1 MMHLRRVVV
10 PASRSFI
17 PGGAGFVSS
26 MDDSDT
32 YFDRGEILRL
42 RVELPPGEV
51 ERFKQPERPYVH
63 GTVIEND
70 RTVYQNVGIKLKGA
84 AGSTRAWEDRP
95 ALTINVDK
103 FKKGQSFHG
112 MDKFHLNNSVQDGTL
127 LSEFT
132 SSLLFRSAGY
142 PATRVSHARVS
153 LNGRDV
159 GMYVLKEGFDKT
171 FLKRWFKDPNGNLY
185 DGGFVQDIDAPLE
198 RDAGKGDVTR
208 LDLTAVV
215 NACRLPNPFER
226 WKALEKVLD
235 IPSFLTFMAGERML
249 CHWDGYCNNVNNY
262 RVYIDTK
269 GIAHFMPHGMD
280 QMLGDMGFSMFDQ
293 PRGMVAGVVLQNPAW
308 RQQYR
313 KRIAEMLPLMSQNGP
328 VVQGI
333 EQVTGRLLYA
343 QQQISNDAAKAQR
356 GAADDWKRRIPE
368 RAANVAG
375 QLRVAEP
382 PLPAPLLFDETN
394 TGYPSEWKKTFQVA
408 DTKLESS
415 VSNEGLWSYSI
426 KVGRSGVCIAA
437 WRATVV
443 LGAGEYNFKV
453 TCRTKD
459 LQPMEDG
466 NASAAGIRLGDMSRN
481 ERVEGTAEKELLF
494 PFVITDERREV
505 ILTCEVRARRGQVWF
520 YAPVLIRT
528 KAPETVKPVPPT
540 KPKPAGVKP
549 VAGKPKPPVKK
560 PAGAVKK
567 KR

>member
-32 YFDRGEILRL
+32 YFDRGEILRI

-51 ERFKQPERPYVH
+51 ERIMQDGRPNVH
-63 GTVIEND
+63 GTVVEND
-70 RTVYQNVGIKLKGA
+70 RTVYRDVAIKLKGA

-127 LSEFT
+127 LSEYT

-171 FLKRWFKDPNGNLY
+171 FLKRWFKDPDGNLY
-185 DGGFVQDIDAPLE
+185 DGGFVQDIDAALE
-198 RDAGKGDVTR
+198 RDAGKGEDTR
-208 LDLTAVV
+208 ADLTALL

-226 WKALEKVLD
+226 WKAVEKALD

-262 RVYIDTK
+262 RVYFDTK
-269 GIAHFMPHGMD
+269 RVAHFMPHGMD
-280 QMLGDMGFSMFDQ
+280 QMLGDSGFSMFDQ

-343 QQQISNDAAKAQR
+343 QQQISDDAAKAQR

-394 TGYPSEWKKTFQVA
+394 TGYPSEWKKAFQVA
-408 DTKLESS
+408 DTKLESG
-415 VSNEGLWSYSI
+415 VSNEGLWS
-426 KVGRSGVCIAA
+426 
-437 WRATVV
+437 
-443 LGAGEYNFKV
+443 
-453 TCRTKD
+453 
-459 LQPMEDG
+459 
-466 NASAAGIRLGDMSRN
+466 
-481 ERVEGTAEKELLF
+481 
-494 PFVITDERREV
+494 
-505 ILTCEVRARRGQVWF
+505 
-520 YAPVLIRT
+520 
-528 KAPETVKPVPPT
+528 
-540 KPKPAGVKP
+540 
-549 VAGKPKPPVKK
+549 
-560 PAGAVKK
+560 
-567 KR
+567 

>member
-51 ERFKQPERPYVH
+51 ERIMQDGRLYVH
-63 GTVIEND
+63 GTVVEND
-70 RTVYQNVGIKLKGA
+70 RTVYRDVAIKLKGA
-84 AGSTRAWEDRP
+84 AGSTRGWEDRP

-127 LSEFT
+127 LSEYT

-171 FLKRWFKDPNGNLY
+171 FLKRWFKDPDGNLY
-185 DGGFVQDIDAPLE
+185 DGGFVQDIDAALE
-198 RDAGKGDVTR
+198 RDAGKGEDTR
-208 LDLTAVV
+208 ADLTALL

-226 WKALEKVLD
+226 WKAVEKALD

-262 RVYIDTK
+262 RVYFDTK
-269 GIAHFMPHGMD
+269 RVAHFMPHGMD
-280 QMLGDMGFSMFDQ
+280 QMLGDPGFSMFDQ

-343 QQQISNDAAKAQR
+343 QQQISDDAAKAQR

-408 DTKLESS
+408 DTKLESG

-437 WRATVV
+437 WRASVV
-443 LGAGEYNFKV
+443 LKAGEYTFKV
-453 TCRTKD
+453 NCRTKD

-466 NASAAGIRLGDMSRN
+466 NASAAGIRLGDMSRT
-481 ERVEGTAEKELLF
+481 ERVEGTAQKDLLF
-494 PFVITDERREV
+494 PFVITDDQREV

-520 YAPVLIRT
+520 DGPLLIRT
-528 KAPETVKPVPPT
+528 KGAEPAKPSQSF
-540 KPKPAGVKP
+540 KPQPAAKPA
-549 VAGKPKPPVKK
+549 AKPKPPVKK
-560 PAGAVKK
+560 PVVPAKK

>member
-1 MMHLRRVVV
+1 MMHLRRVVI
-10 PASRSFI
+10 PASRNFI
-17 PGGAGFVSS
+17 PGGNGFVSHL
-26 MDDSDT
+26 DDSDT
-32 YFDRGEILRL
+32 YFERGEILRI

-51 ERFKQPERPYVH
+51 ERIMQDGRPYVH
-63 GTVIEND
+63 GTVVEND
-70 RTVYQNVGIKLKGA
+70 RTVYRDVAIKLKGA
-84 AGSTRAWEDRP
+84 AGSTRSWDDRP

-171 FLKRWFKDPNGNLY
+171 FLKRWFKDPDGNLY

-198 RDAGKGDVTR
+198 RDAGKGEDTR
-208 LDLTAVV
+208 ADLTALL
-215 NACRLPNPFER
+215 NACRISNPFER
-226 WKALEKVLD
+226 WKAVEKVLD
-235 IPSFLTFMAGERML
+235 IPSFLTFMAGERIL

-262 RVYIDTK
+262 RVYFDTK
-269 GIAHFMPHGMD
+269 RVAHFMPHGMD
-280 QMLGDMGFSMFDQ
+280 QMLGDSGFSMFDQ

-313 KRIAEMLPLMSQNGP
+313 KRIAEMLPLMAPNGT

-343 QQQISNDAAKAQR
+343 QQQVSDDAAKAQR
-356 GAADDWKRRIPE
+356 AAADDWKRRVPE

-382 PLPAPLLFDETN
+382 PLPAPLVFDETN
-394 TGYPSEWKKTFQVA
+394 TGYPAEWKKTFQVA
-408 DTKLESS
+408 DTKFESG
-415 VSNEGLWSYSI
+415 VSNNGLWTYSI

-437 WRATVV
+437 WRASVV
-443 LGAGEYNFKV
+443 LAAGEYTFRAK
-453 TCRTKD
+453 CRTKD
-459 LQPMEDG
+459 LQAMEDG
-466 NASAAGIRLGDMSRN
+466 NASAAGIRLGDMSRS
-481 ERVEGTAEKELLF
+481 ERVEGTTEKELLF
-494 PFVITDERREV
+494 PFTVTDDRREV

-520 YAPVLIRT
+520 DGPVLIRT
-528 KAPETVKPVPPT
+528 KGAEPAKPSQSL
-540 KPKPAGVKP
+540 KPQPAAKPA
-549 VAGKPKPPVKK
+549 AKPKPPVKK
-560 PAGAVKK
+560 PPVPVKK

>member
-26 MDDSDT
+26 MDDSET

-42 RVELPPGEV
+42 RVELPSGEV
-51 ERFKQPERPYVH
+51 ERIMQDGRPYVH
-63 GTVIEND
+63 GTVVEND
-70 RTVYQNVGIKLKGA
+70 RTVYRDVAIKLKGA
-84 AGSTRAWEDRP
+84 AGSTRSWDDRP

-171 FLKRWFKDPNGNLY
+171 FLKRWFKDPDGNLY

-198 RDAGKGDVTR
+198 RDAGKGEDTR
-208 LDLTAVV
+208 ADLTALL

-226 WKALEKVLD
+226 WKAVEKALD

-262 RVYIDTK
+262 RVYFDTK
-269 GIAHFMPHGMD
+269 RVAHFMPHGMD
-280 QMLGDMGFSMFDQ
+280 QMLGDSGFSMFDQ

-308 RQQYR
+308 RQMYR

-343 QQQISNDAAKAQR
+343 QQQISDDAAKAQR
-356 GAADDWKRRIPE
+356 AAADDWKRRVPE

-382 PLPAPLLFDETN
+382 PLPAPLVFDETN
-394 TGYPSEWKKTFQVA
+394 TGYPAEWKKTFQVA
-408 DTKLESS
+408 DTKLESG
-415 VSNEGLWSYSI
+415 VSNNGLWTYSI

-437 WRATVV
+437 WRASVV
-443 LGAGEYNFKV
+443 LAAGEYTFKV
-453 TCRTKD
+453 KCRTKD
-459 LQPMEDG
+459 LQAMEDG
-466 NASAAGIRLGDMSRN
+466 NASAAGIRLGDMSRS
-481 ERVEGTAEKELLF
+481 ERVEGTTEKELLF
-494 PFVITDERREV
+494 PFTVTDDRREV

-520 YAPVLIRT
+520 DGPVLLRT
-528 KAPETVKPVPPT
+528 KGAEPAKPLQPLKPQPGAVKP
-540 KPKPAGVKP
+540 A
-549 VAGKPKPPVKK
+549 ARPKPPVKK
-560 PAGAVKK
+560 PVVPVKK

>member
-1 MMHLRRVVV
+1 MMHMRRVVI
-10 PASRSFI
+10 PASRNFI
-17 PGGAGFVSS
+17 PGGHGFVSHL
-26 MDDSDT
+26 DDSDT
-32 YFDRGEILRL
+32 YFERGEILRI

-51 ERFKQPERPYVH
+51 ERIMQDGRPYVH
-63 GTVIEND
+63 GTVVEND
-70 RTVYQNVGIKLKGA
+70 RTVYRDVAIKLKGA
-84 AGSTRAWEDRP
+84 AGSTRGWEDRP

-171 FLKRWFKDPNGNLY
+171 FLKRWFKDPDGNLY
-185 DGGFVQDIDAPLE
+185 DGGFVQDIDAHLE
-198 RDAGKGDVTR
+198 RDAGKGEDTR
-208 LDLTAVV
+208 ADLTALL
-215 NACRLPNPFER
+215 NACRISNPFER
-226 WKALEKVLD
+226 WKAVEKVLD
-235 IPSFLTFMAGERML
+235 IPSFLTFMAGERIL

-262 RVYIDTK
+262 RVYFDTK
-269 GIAHFMPHGMD
+269 RVAHFMPHGMD
-280 QMLGDMGFSMFDQ
+280 QMLGDSGFSMFDQ

-313 KRIAEMLPLMSQNGP
+313 KRIAEMLPLMAPNGT

-343 QQQISNDAAKAQR
+343 QQQVSDDAAKAQR
-356 GAADDWKRRIPE
+356 AAADDWKRRVPE

-382 PLPAPLLFDETN
+382 PLPAPLVFDETN
-394 TGYPSEWKKTFQVA
+394 TGYPAEWKKTFQVA
-408 DTKLESS
+408 DTKFESG
-415 VSNEGLWSYSI
+415 VSNNGLWTYSI

-437 WRATVV
+437 WRASVV
-443 LGAGEYNFKV
+443 LAAGEYTFRAK
-453 TCRTKD
+453 CRTKD
-459 LQPMEDG
+459 LQAMEDG
-466 NASAAGIRLGDMSRN
+466 NASAAGIRLGDMSRS
-481 ERVEGTAEKELLF
+481 ERVEGTTEKELLF
-494 PFVITDERREV
+494 PFTVTDDRREV

-520 YAPVLIRT
+520 DGPVLIRT
-528 KAPETVKPVPPT
+528 KGAEPAKPSQSL
-540 KPKPAGVKP
+540 KPQPVAKPA
-549 VAGKPKPPVKK
+549 AKPKPPVKK
-560 PAGAVKK
+560 PPVPVKK

>member
-51 ERFKQPERPYVH
+51 ERIMQDGRPYVH
-63 GTVIEND
+63 GTVVEND
-70 RTVYQNVGIKLKGA
+70 RTVYRDVAIKLKGA

-171 FLKRWFKDPNGNLY
+171 FLKRWFKDPDGNLY

-198 RDAGKGDVTR
+198 RDAGKGEDTR
-208 LDLTAVV
+208 ADLTALL

-226 WKALEKVLD
+226 WKAVEKALD

-262 RVYIDTK
+262 RVYFDTK
-269 GIAHFMPHGMD
+269 RVAHFMPHGMD
-280 QMLGDMGFSMFDQ
+280 QMLGDSGFSMFDQ

-308 RQQYR
+308 RQMYR

-343 QQQISNDAAKAQR
+343 QQQISDDAAKAQR
-356 GAADDWKRRIPE
+356 AAADDWKRRVPE

-382 PLPAPLLFDETN
+382 PLPAPLVFDETN
-394 TGYPSEWKKTFQVA
+394 TGYPAEWKKTFQVA
-408 DTKLESS
+408 DTKLESG
-415 VSNEGLWSYSI
+415 VSNNGLWTYSI

-437 WRATVV
+437 WRASVV
-443 LGAGEYNFKV
+443 LAAGEYTFKV
-453 TCRTKD
+453 KCRTKD
-459 LQPMEDG
+459 LQAMEDG
-466 NASAAGIRLGDMSRN
+466 NASAAGIRLGDMSRS
-481 ERVEGTAEKELLF
+481 ERVEGTTEKELLF
-494 PFVITDERREV
+494 PFTVTDDRREV

-520 YAPVLIRT
+520 DGPVLLRT
-528 KAPETVKPVPPT
+528 KGAEPAKPLQPLKPQPGAVKP
-540 KPKPAGVKP
+540 A
-549 VAGKPKPPVKK
+549 AKPKPPVKK
-560 PAGAVKK
+560 PVVPVKK

>member
-51 ERFKQPERPYVH
+51 ERFKKPERPYVH

-70 RTVYQNVGIKLKGA
+70 RTVYRDVAIKLKGA

-103 FKKGQSFHG
+103 FKKGQNFHG

-127 LSEFT
+127 LSEYT

-171 FLKRWFKDPNGNLY
+171 FLKRWFKDPDGNLY

-343 QQQISNDAAKAQR
+343 QQQISDDAAKAQR

-408 DTKLESS
+408 DTKLESG

-437 WRATVV
+437 WRASVV
-443 LGAGEYNFKV
+443 LKAGEYTFKV
-453 TCRTKD
+453 NCRTKD

-466 NASAAGIRLGDMSRN
+466 NASAAGIRLGDMSRT
-481 ERVEGTAEKELLF
+481 ERVEGTAQKDLLF
-494 PFVITDERREV
+494 PFVITDDQREV

-528 KAPETVKPVPPT
+528 KVPEPVKPLQPL
-540 KPKPAGVKP
+540 KPQSGAVKPA
-549 VAGKPKPPVKK
+549 AKPKPPVKK
-560 PAGAVKK
+560 PVVPVKK

>member
-42 RVELPPGEV
+42 RVELPSGEV
-51 ERFKQPERPYVH
+51 ERIMQDGRPYVH
-63 GTVIEND
+63 GTVVEND
-70 RTVYQNVGIKLKGA
+70 RTVYRDVAIKLKGA
-84 AGSTRAWEDRP
+84 AGSTRSWDDRP

-171 FLKRWFKDPNGNLY
+171 FLKRWFKDPDGNLY

-198 RDAGKGDVTR
+198 RDAGKGEDTR
-208 LDLTAVV
+208 ADLTALL

-226 WKALEKVLD
+226 WKAVEKALD

-262 RVYIDTK
+262 RVYFDTK
-269 GIAHFMPHGMD
+269 RVAHFMPHGMD
-280 QMLGDMGFSMFDQ
+280 QMLGDSGFSMFDQ

-308 RQQYR
+308 RQMYR

-343 QQQISNDAAKAQR
+343 QQQISDDAAKAQR
-356 GAADDWKRRIPE
+356 AAADDWKRRVPE

-382 PLPAPLLFDETN
+382 PLPAPLVFDETN
-394 TGYPSEWKKTFQVA
+394 TGYPAEWKKTFQVA
-408 DTKLESS
+408 DTKLESG
-415 VSNEGLWSYSI
+415 VSNNGLWTYSI

-437 WRATVV
+437 WRASVV
-443 LGAGEYNFKV
+443 LAAGEYTFKV
-453 TCRTKD
+453 KCRTKD
-459 LQPMEDG
+459 LQAMEDG
-466 NASAAGIRLGDMSRN
+466 NASAAGIRLGDMSRS
-481 ERVEGTAEKELLF
+481 ERVEGTTEKELLF
-494 PFVITDERREV
+494 PFTVTDDRREV

-520 YAPVLIRT
+520 DGPVLLRT
-528 KAPETVKPVPPT
+528 KGAEPAKPLQPLKPQPGAVKP
-540 KPKPAGVKP
+540 A
-549 VAGKPKPPVKK
+549 ARPKPPVKK
-560 PAGAVKK
+560 PVVPVKK